1 MTTSSNEDIIS
12 KIEDTYQF
20 LLRSYESACA
30 RLVFIKEE
38 HFSPIDIHDHLC
50 RFESAQATVIAYLKA
65 LTYFEE
71 TFNLTP
77 KGGAKKS

>member
-1 MTTSSNEDIIS
+1 MTTTQTEDIMS

-20 LLRSYESACA
+20 LLESYESACA
-30 RLVFIKEE
+30 HLDDVKEE
-38 HFSPIDIHDHLC
+38 HITPIDIHDHLC
-50 RFESAQATVIAYLKA
+50 RFEAAQATAIAYNKV

-77 KGGAKKS
+77 KGGTKK